1 MGSEAIMEKVR
12 QLKKSLEEIERRLA
26 AGELPRGALAEQVK
40 QLKQTFADLE
50 NEVPS
55 GDFPRALL
63 EDFQSAVDH
72 VRMTVWAILSASQT
86 DSSELSATVIRTRM
100 NRTEH
105 MCRQIVQEIDSHDI
119 TIESQE
125 LKQLHATLRS
135 TLSRIDRLYKSG
147 F

>member
-1 MGSEAIMEKVR
+1 MGSEALMEKVR
-12 QLKKSLEEIERRLA
+12 QLKKSLEEIEKRLA

-50 NEVPS
+50 NEVPN

-72 VRMTVWAILSASQT
+72 VRMTVWALLSAPET
-86 DSSELSATVIRTRM
+86 DPSELSATVIRARM
-100 NRTEH
+100 NRTEN
-105 MCRQIVQEIDSHDI
+105 MCRQIAEDIESHNL
-119 TIESQE
+119 TIESLE
-125 LKQLHATLRS
+125 LKQLHAILRS

-147 F
+147 L